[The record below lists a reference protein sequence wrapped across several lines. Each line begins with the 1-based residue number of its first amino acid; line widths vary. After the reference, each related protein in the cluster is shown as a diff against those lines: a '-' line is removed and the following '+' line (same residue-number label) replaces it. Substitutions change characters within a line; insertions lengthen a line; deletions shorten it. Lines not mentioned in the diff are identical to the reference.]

1 MQYTSGSTANPRGV
15 VLSMRNVTENVDQ
28 IIRNYFRH
36 EGGAPRL
43 PSSVVSWL
51 PLYHDMGLM
60 VGLFI
65 PLFVGCPV
73 ILTSPEAFIRK
84 PARWMQLLAKHQAPF
99 SAAPNFAFDLAVAKT
114 SEEDMAGLDLGHV
127 NTIINGAEQVQP
139 NTITKF
145 LRRFRPYNL
154 MPAAVKPSYGMAEAV
169 VYLAT
174 TKAGS
179 PPTST
184 EFDADSLARG
194 HAELSTFETERATR
208 LIRYH
213 SDDKEPLLRIV
224 DPDSNIELGPGRI
237 GEIWIH
243 GKNVSTGY
251 HNADDALNRDKF
263 QASIRE
269 ASAGTPRS
277 PWLRTGDLGFIVGD
291 EFYIVGRMK
300 DLIIQDGVN
309 HYPDDIETTVKEFT
323 GGRVAA
329 FSVSDDGVEH
339 LVIAAEVRTEHG
351 PDKVTIMDFS
361 TIKRLVVSA
370 LSKLHGLHVTD
381 FLLVPPGALPKTT
394 SGKISRAACAKQYG
408 ANKLQR
414 SSNVPM
420 TDGSVT
426 ADKLQKWFR
435 EYLST
440 HIECHPNEVSLDVPI
455 RDLGLKSIDVLAI
468 PGDLGDR
475 FGFCIPDLAVWD
487 NPSANDL
494 IDSLLNQR
502 SADSLRESH
511 GHADRNTQGRG
522 SINEPVAVIGVGCR
536 FPGDIDG
543 PERLW
548 DFLTEKKCAITAYPD
563 RGFTN
568 AGTFAESGGFLKDVA
583 GFDNRF
589 FDIPP
594 DEALRMDPQQ
604 RLLLEVSWEA
614 LEHAGIIP
622 ESLRLSRTG
631 VFVGVS
637 STDYVRLVSASA
649 QQKST
654 IWDNTGGSSSIIAN
668 RISYFLDIQGPSIV
682 IDTACSSS
690 LVAVHLA
697 CRSLSTWDCDIALVG
712 GTNVLISPE
721 PWGGFREAGI
731 LSQTGCCH
739 AFDKSADG
747 MVRGEGCGVIVLQRL
762 SDARLEGRRILAI
775 LTGSAV
781 NQDGKS
787 NGIMAPNPSAQIGVL
802 ENACKSARVDPLEIG
817 YVEAHGTGTS
827 LGDRIEAHALGM
839 VFGRKRPGS
848 GPLMIGSIKPNIGHL
863 EGAAGI
869 AGLIK
874 AVLMVERGSL
884 LPSGGFTEPNPA
896 IPFTELG
903 LRVVD
908 ELQEWPVVA
917 GRPRRAGVSSFGFGG
932 TNAHVIVEEAGSVGA
947 DTVSGRADVGGSGGG
962 VVAWVISGKTAS
974 ALAAQAGRLGRYVR
988 ARPAL
993 DVVDVGYSLVST
1005 RSVFDHRAVV
1015 VGQTRDE
1022 LLAGLAGV
1030 VAGRPEA
1037 GVVCGVGKPAGK
1049 TAFVF
1054 AGQGSQWLGMG
1065 SELYAAYPV
1074 FAEALDAVV
1083 DELDRHL
1090 RYPLRDV
1097 IWGHDQ
1103 DLLNTTE
1110 FAQPALFAVEVA
1122 LYRLLMSWGVR
1133 PGLVLGHSVGELAAA
1148 HVAGALCLPDAAML
1162 VAARGRLMQ
1171 ALPAGGAMFAVQAR
1185 EDEVAPMLGHDV
1197 SIAAVNGPASV
1208 VISGA
1213 HDAVSAI
1220 ADRLR
1225 GQGRR
1230 VHRLA
1235 VSHAFHSALME
1246 PMIAEFTAV
1255 AAELSVGLPTIPV
1268 ISNVTGQLVA
1278 DDFAS
1283 ADYWARHIRAVVRFG
1298 DSVRSAH
1305 CAGAS
1310 RFIEVGPGGG
1320 LTSLIEASL
1329 ADAQIVSVPTLRKDR
1344 PEPVSVMTAAAQGFV
1359 SGMGLDWAS
1368 VFSGY
1373 RPKRV
1378 ELPTYAFQHQKFW
1391 LAPAPSVS
1399 DPTAAGQIGASD
1411 GGAELLAS
1419 SGFAARLAG
1428 RSADEQLAAAIEVVC
1443 EHAAAVL
1450 GRDGAAG
1457 LDAGQAFA
1465 DSGFNSLSAVELRNR
1480 LTAVTAV
1487 TLPATAIFD
1496 HPTPTELAQYLIT
1509 QIDGHG
1515 SSAAAAANPAERID
1529 ALTDL
1534 FLQACDAGRDADGW
1548 KMVALASNTR
1558 ERMSSPVRNNVSK
1571 NVALLADGISDVVVI
1586 CIPTLTVLSDQRE
1599 YRDIAN
1605 AMTGRHSVY
1614 SLTLPGFDSSDAL
1627 PQNAD
1632 MIVETV
1638 SNAIIDVVG
1647 GSCRFVLSGYSS
1659 GGVLAYALCSHLS
1672 VKHQRNPL
1680 GVALIDTYLPS
1691 QIANPSMN
1699 EGFSPN
1705 DTGKGLSREVIRVA
1719 RMLNRLT
1726 ATRLTAA
1733 ATYAAIFQAWEPGRS
1748 MAPVLNIVAKDRIA
1762 TVENLR
1768 EERINRWRT
1777 AAAEAA
1783 YSVAEVPGDH
1793 FGMMSTSSE
1802 AIATEI
1808 HDWIS
1813 GLVRGPHR

>member
-1 MQYTSGSTANPRGV
+1 
-15 VLSMRNVTENVDQ
+15 
-28 IIRNYFRH
+28 
-36 EGGAPRL
+36 
-43 PSSVVSWL
+43 
-51 PLYHDMGLM
+51 
-60 VGLFI
+60 
-65 PLFVGCPV
+65 
-73 ILTSPEAFIRK
+73 
-84 PARWMQLLAKHQAPF
+84 
-99 SAAPNFAFDLAVAKT
+99 
-114 SEEDMAGLDLGHV
+114 
-127 NTIINGAEQVQP
+127 
-139 NTITKF
+139 
-145 LRRFRPYNL
+145 
-154 MPAAVKPSYGMAEAV
+154 
-169 VYLAT
+169 
-174 TKAGS
+174 
-179 PPTST
+179 
-184 EFDADSLARG
+184 
-194 HAELSTFETERATR
+194 
-208 LIRYH
+208 
-213 SDDKEPLLRIV
+213 
-224 DPDSNIELGPGRI
+224 
-237 GEIWIH
+237 
-243 GKNVSTGY
+243 
-251 HNADDALNRDKF
+251 
-263 QASIRE
+263 
-269 ASAGTPRS
+269 
-277 PWLRTGDLGFIVGD
+277 
-291 EFYIVGRMK
+291 
-300 DLIIQDGVN
+300 
-309 HYPDDIETTVKEFT
+309 
-323 GGRVAA
+323 
-329 FSVSDDGVEH
+329 
-339 LVIAAEVRTEHG
+339 
-351 PDKVTIMDFS
+351 
-361 TIKRLVVSA
+361 
-370 LSKLHGLHVTD
+370 
-381 FLLVPPGALPKTT
+381 
-394 SGKISRAACAKQYG
+394 
-408 ANKLQR
+408 
-414 SSNVPM
+414 M

-435 EYLST
+435 EYVST

-614 LEHAGIIP
+614 LEHAGIIT

-1813 GLVRGPHR
+1813 GLVRGPHP

>member
-1 MQYTSGSTANPRGV
+1 
-15 VLSMRNVTENVDQ
+15 
-28 IIRNYFRH
+28 
-36 EGGAPRL
+36 
-43 PSSVVSWL
+43 
-51 PLYHDMGLM
+51 
-60 VGLFI
+60 
-65 PLFVGCPV
+65 
-73 ILTSPEAFIRK
+73 
-84 PARWMQLLAKHQAPF
+84 
-99 SAAPNFAFDLAVAKT
+99 
-114 SEEDMAGLDLGHV
+114 
-127 NTIINGAEQVQP
+127 
-139 NTITKF
+139 
-145 LRRFRPYNL
+145 
-154 MPAAVKPSYGMAEAV
+154 
-169 VYLAT
+169 
-174 TKAGS
+174 
-179 PPTST
+179 
-184 EFDADSLARG
+184 
-194 HAELSTFETERATR
+194 
-208 LIRYH
+208 
-213 SDDKEPLLRIV
+213 
-224 DPDSNIELGPGRI
+224 
-237 GEIWIH
+237 
-243 GKNVSTGY
+243 
-251 HNADDALNRDKF
+251 
-263 QASIRE
+263 
-269 ASAGTPRS
+269 
-277 PWLRTGDLGFIVGD
+277 
-291 EFYIVGRMK
+291 
-300 DLIIQDGVN
+300 
-309 HYPDDIETTVKEFT
+309 
-323 GGRVAA
+323 
-329 FSVSDDGVEH
+329 
-339 LVIAAEVRTEHG
+339 
-351 PDKVTIMDFS
+351 
-361 TIKRLVVSA
+361 
-370 LSKLHGLHVTD
+370 
-381 FLLVPPGALPKTT
+381 
-394 SGKISRAACAKQYG
+394 
-408 ANKLQR
+408 
-414 SSNVPM
+414 M

-468 PGDLGDR
+468 PGDLGYR

-747 MVRGEGCGVIVLQRL
+747 MVRGEGCGVIMLQRL

>member
-1 MQYTSGSTANPRGV
+1 MVSR
-15 VLSMRNVTENVDQ
+15 VLVHAYRV
-28 IIRNYFRH
+28 
-36 EGGAPRL
+36 
-43 PSSVVSWL
+43 SS
-51 PLYHDMGLM
+51 
-60 VGLFI
+60 
-65 PLFVGCPV
+65 
-73 ILTSPEAFIRK
+73 
-84 PARWMQLLAKHQAPF
+84 
-99 SAAPNFAFDLAVAKT
+99 
-114 SEEDMAGLDLGHV
+114 
-127 NTIINGAEQVQP
+127 
-139 NTITKF
+139 
-145 LRRFRPYNL
+145 
-154 MPAAVKPSYGMAEAV
+154 
-169 VYLAT
+169 
-174 TKAGS
+174 
-179 PPTST
+179 
-184 EFDADSLARG
+184 
-194 HAELSTFETERATR
+194 
-208 LIRYH
+208 
-213 SDDKEPLLRIV
+213 
-224 DPDSNIELGPGRI
+224 
-237 GEIWIH
+237 
-243 GKNVSTGY
+243 
-251 HNADDALNRDKF
+251 
-263 QASIRE
+263 
-269 ASAGTPRS
+269 
-277 PWLRTGDLGFIVGD
+277 
-291 EFYIVGRMK
+291 
-300 DLIIQDGVN
+300 
-309 HYPDDIETTVKEFT
+309 
-323 GGRVAA
+323 
-329 FSVSDDGVEH
+329 
-339 LVIAAEVRTEHG
+339 
-351 PDKVTIMDFS
+351 
-361 TIKRLVVSA
+361 
-370 LSKLHGLHVTD
+370 
-381 FLLVPPGALPKTT
+381 
-394 SGKISRAACAKQYG
+394 
-408 ANKLQR
+408 
-414 SSNVPM
+414 
-420 TDGSVT
+420 
-426 ADKLQKWFR
+426 
-435 EYLST
+435 
-440 HIECHPNEVSLDVPI
+440 NEVSLDVPI

-802 ENACKSARVDPLEIG
+802 ENACTSARVDPLEIG

-1813 GLVRGPHR
+1813 GLVRGPHP

>member
-1 MQYTSGSTANPRGV
+1 
-15 VLSMRNVTENVDQ
+15 
-28 IIRNYFRH
+28 
-36 EGGAPRL
+36 
-43 PSSVVSWL
+43 
-51 PLYHDMGLM
+51 
-60 VGLFI
+60 
-65 PLFVGCPV
+65 
-73 ILTSPEAFIRK
+73 
-84 PARWMQLLAKHQAPF
+84 
-99 SAAPNFAFDLAVAKT
+99 
-114 SEEDMAGLDLGHV
+114 
-127 NTIINGAEQVQP
+127 
-139 NTITKF
+139 
-145 LRRFRPYNL
+145 
-154 MPAAVKPSYGMAEAV
+154 
-169 VYLAT
+169 
-174 TKAGS
+174 
-179 PPTST
+179 
-184 EFDADSLARG
+184 
-194 HAELSTFETERATR
+194 
-208 LIRYH
+208 
-213 SDDKEPLLRIV
+213 
-224 DPDSNIELGPGRI
+224 
-237 GEIWIH
+237 
-243 GKNVSTGY
+243 
-251 HNADDALNRDKF
+251 
-263 QASIRE
+263 
-269 ASAGTPRS
+269 
-277 PWLRTGDLGFIVGD
+277 
-291 EFYIVGRMK
+291 
-300 DLIIQDGVN
+300 
-309 HYPDDIETTVKEFT
+309 
-323 GGRVAA
+323 
-329 FSVSDDGVEH
+329 
-339 LVIAAEVRTEHG
+339 
-351 PDKVTIMDFS
+351 
-361 TIKRLVVSA
+361 
-370 LSKLHGLHVTD
+370 
-381 FLLVPPGALPKTT
+381 
-394 SGKISRAACAKQYG
+394 
-408 ANKLQR
+408 
-414 SSNVPM
+414 
-420 TDGSVT
+420 
-426 ADKLQKWFR
+426 
-435 EYLST
+435 
-440 HIECHPNEVSLDVPI
+440 
-455 RDLGLKSIDVLAI
+455 
-468 PGDLGDR
+468 
-475 FGFCIPDLAVWD
+475 VWD

-1813 GLVRGPHR
+1813 GLVRGPHP

>member
-1 MQYTSGSTANPRGV
+1 
-15 VLSMRNVTENVDQ
+15 
-28 IIRNYFRH
+28 
-36 EGGAPRL
+36 
-43 PSSVVSWL
+43 
-51 PLYHDMGLM
+51 
-60 VGLFI
+60 
-65 PLFVGCPV
+65 
-73 ILTSPEAFIRK
+73 
-84 PARWMQLLAKHQAPF
+84 
-99 SAAPNFAFDLAVAKT
+99 
-114 SEEDMAGLDLGHV
+114 
-127 NTIINGAEQVQP
+127 
-139 NTITKF
+139 
-145 LRRFRPYNL
+145 
-154 MPAAVKPSYGMAEAV
+154 
-169 VYLAT
+169 
-174 TKAGS
+174 
-179 PPTST
+179 
-184 EFDADSLARG
+184 
-194 HAELSTFETERATR
+194 
-208 LIRYH
+208 
-213 SDDKEPLLRIV
+213 
-224 DPDSNIELGPGRI
+224 
-237 GEIWIH
+237 
-243 GKNVSTGY
+243 
-251 HNADDALNRDKF
+251 
-263 QASIRE
+263 
-269 ASAGTPRS
+269 
-277 PWLRTGDLGFIVGD
+277 
-291 EFYIVGRMK
+291 
-300 DLIIQDGVN
+300 
-309 HYPDDIETTVKEFT
+309 
-323 GGRVAA
+323 
-329 FSVSDDGVEH
+329 
-339 LVIAAEVRTEHG
+339 
-351 PDKVTIMDFS
+351 
-361 TIKRLVVSA
+361 
-370 LSKLHGLHVTD
+370 
-381 FLLVPPGALPKTT
+381 
-394 SGKISRAACAKQYG
+394 
-408 ANKLQR
+408 
-414 SSNVPM
+414 M

-697 CRSLSTWDCDIALVG
+697 CRSLSTWDCDIALVD

-1813 GLVRGPHR
+1813 GLVRGPHP

>member
-1 MQYTSGSTANPRGV
+1 MVSR
-15 VLSMRNVTENVDQ
+15 VLVHAYRV
-28 IIRNYFRH
+28 
-36 EGGAPRL
+36 
-43 PSSVVSWL
+43 SS
-51 PLYHDMGLM
+51 
-60 VGLFI
+60 
-65 PLFVGCPV
+65 
-73 ILTSPEAFIRK
+73 
-84 PARWMQLLAKHQAPF
+84 
-99 SAAPNFAFDLAVAKT
+99 
-114 SEEDMAGLDLGHV
+114 
-127 NTIINGAEQVQP
+127 
-139 NTITKF
+139 
-145 LRRFRPYNL
+145 
-154 MPAAVKPSYGMAEAV
+154 
-169 VYLAT
+169 
-174 TKAGS
+174 
-179 PPTST
+179 
-184 EFDADSLARG
+184 
-194 HAELSTFETERATR
+194 
-208 LIRYH
+208 
-213 SDDKEPLLRIV
+213 
-224 DPDSNIELGPGRI
+224 
-237 GEIWIH
+237 
-243 GKNVSTGY
+243 
-251 HNADDALNRDKF
+251 
-263 QASIRE
+263 
-269 ASAGTPRS
+269 
-277 PWLRTGDLGFIVGD
+277 
-291 EFYIVGRMK
+291 
-300 DLIIQDGVN
+300 
-309 HYPDDIETTVKEFT
+309 
-323 GGRVAA
+323 
-329 FSVSDDGVEH
+329 
-339 LVIAAEVRTEHG
+339 
-351 PDKVTIMDFS
+351 
-361 TIKRLVVSA
+361 
-370 LSKLHGLHVTD
+370 
-381 FLLVPPGALPKTT
+381 
-394 SGKISRAACAKQYG
+394 
-408 ANKLQR
+408 
-414 SSNVPM
+414 
-420 TDGSVT
+420 
-426 ADKLQKWFR
+426 
-435 EYLST
+435 
-440 HIECHPNEVSLDVPI
+440 NEVSLDVPI

-1558 ERMSSPVRNNVSK
+1558 ERMSSSVRNNVSK

-1813 GLVRGPHR
+1813 GLVRGPHP

>member
-1 MQYTSGSTANPRGV
+1 
-15 VLSMRNVTENVDQ
+15 
-28 IIRNYFRH
+28 
-36 EGGAPRL
+36 
-43 PSSVVSWL
+43 
-51 PLYHDMGLM
+51 
-60 VGLFI
+60 
-65 PLFVGCPV
+65 
-73 ILTSPEAFIRK
+73 
-84 PARWMQLLAKHQAPF
+84 
-99 SAAPNFAFDLAVAKT
+99 
-114 SEEDMAGLDLGHV
+114 
-127 NTIINGAEQVQP
+127 
-139 NTITKF
+139 
-145 LRRFRPYNL
+145 
-154 MPAAVKPSYGMAEAV
+154 
-169 VYLAT
+169 
-174 TKAGS
+174 
-179 PPTST
+179 
-184 EFDADSLARG
+184 
-194 HAELSTFETERATR
+194 
-208 LIRYH
+208 
-213 SDDKEPLLRIV
+213 
-224 DPDSNIELGPGRI
+224 
-237 GEIWIH
+237 
-243 GKNVSTGY
+243 
-251 HNADDALNRDKF
+251 
-263 QASIRE
+263 
-269 ASAGTPRS
+269 
-277 PWLRTGDLGFIVGD
+277 
-291 EFYIVGRMK
+291 
-300 DLIIQDGVN
+300 
-309 HYPDDIETTVKEFT
+309 
-323 GGRVAA
+323 
-329 FSVSDDGVEH
+329 
-339 LVIAAEVRTEHG
+339 
-351 PDKVTIMDFS
+351 
-361 TIKRLVVSA
+361 
-370 LSKLHGLHVTD
+370 
-381 FLLVPPGALPKTT
+381 
-394 SGKISRAACAKQYG
+394 
-408 ANKLQR
+408 
-414 SSNVPM
+414 
-420 TDGSVT
+420 
-426 ADKLQKWFR
+426 
-435 EYLST
+435 
-440 HIECHPNEVSLDVPI
+440 
-455 RDLGLKSIDVLAI
+455 
-468 PGDLGDR
+468 GDR

-1813 GLVRGPHR
+1813 GLVRGPHP

>member
-1 MQYTSGSTANPRGV
+1 
-15 VLSMRNVTENVDQ
+15 
-28 IIRNYFRH
+28 
-36 EGGAPRL
+36 
-43 PSSVVSWL
+43 
-51 PLYHDMGLM
+51 
-60 VGLFI
+60 
-65 PLFVGCPV
+65 
-73 ILTSPEAFIRK
+73 
-84 PARWMQLLAKHQAPF
+84 
-99 SAAPNFAFDLAVAKT
+99 
-114 SEEDMAGLDLGHV
+114 
-127 NTIINGAEQVQP
+127 
-139 NTITKF
+139 
-145 LRRFRPYNL
+145 
-154 MPAAVKPSYGMAEAV
+154 
-169 VYLAT
+169 
-174 TKAGS
+174 
-179 PPTST
+179 
-184 EFDADSLARG
+184 
-194 HAELSTFETERATR
+194 
-208 LIRYH
+208 
-213 SDDKEPLLRIV
+213 
-224 DPDSNIELGPGRI
+224 
-237 GEIWIH
+237 
-243 GKNVSTGY
+243 
-251 HNADDALNRDKF
+251 
-263 QASIRE
+263 
-269 ASAGTPRS
+269 
-277 PWLRTGDLGFIVGD
+277 
-291 EFYIVGRMK
+291 
-300 DLIIQDGVN
+300 
-309 HYPDDIETTVKEFT
+309 
-323 GGRVAA
+323 
-329 FSVSDDGVEH
+329 
-339 LVIAAEVRTEHG
+339 
-351 PDKVTIMDFS
+351 
-361 TIKRLVVSA
+361 
-370 LSKLHGLHVTD
+370 
-381 FLLVPPGALPKTT
+381 
-394 SGKISRAACAKQYG
+394 
-408 ANKLQR
+408 
-414 SSNVPM
+414 M

-435 EYLST
+435 EYVST

-787 NGIMAPNPSAQIGVL
+787 NGIMAPNPSAQIGVV

-1813 GLVRGPHR
+1813 GLVRGPHP

>member
-1 MQYTSGSTANPRGV
+1 
-15 VLSMRNVTENVDQ
+15 
-28 IIRNYFRH
+28 
-36 EGGAPRL
+36 
-43 PSSVVSWL
+43 
-51 PLYHDMGLM
+51 
-60 VGLFI
+60 
-65 PLFVGCPV
+65 
-73 ILTSPEAFIRK
+73 
-84 PARWMQLLAKHQAPF
+84 
-99 SAAPNFAFDLAVAKT
+99 
-114 SEEDMAGLDLGHV
+114 
-127 NTIINGAEQVQP
+127 
-139 NTITKF
+139 
-145 LRRFRPYNL
+145 
-154 MPAAVKPSYGMAEAV
+154 
-169 VYLAT
+169 
-174 TKAGS
+174 
-179 PPTST
+179 
-184 EFDADSLARG
+184 
-194 HAELSTFETERATR
+194 
-208 LIRYH
+208 
-213 SDDKEPLLRIV
+213 
-224 DPDSNIELGPGRI
+224 
-237 GEIWIH
+237 
-243 GKNVSTGY
+243 
-251 HNADDALNRDKF
+251 
-263 QASIRE
+263 
-269 ASAGTPRS
+269 
-277 PWLRTGDLGFIVGD
+277 
-291 EFYIVGRMK
+291 
-300 DLIIQDGVN
+300 
-309 HYPDDIETTVKEFT
+309 
-323 GGRVAA
+323 
-329 FSVSDDGVEH
+329 
-339 LVIAAEVRTEHG
+339 
-351 PDKVTIMDFS
+351 
-361 TIKRLVVSA
+361 
-370 LSKLHGLHVTD
+370 
-381 FLLVPPGALPKTT
+381 
-394 SGKISRAACAKQYG
+394 
-408 ANKLQR
+408 
-414 SSNVPM
+414 M

-568 AGTFAESGGFLKDVA
+568 AGTFAEYGGFLKDVA

-1813 GLVRGPHR
+1813 GLVRGPHP

>member
-1 MQYTSGSTANPRGV
+1 MVSR
-15 VLSMRNVTENVDQ
+15 VLVHAYRV
-28 IIRNYFRH
+28 
-36 EGGAPRL
+36 
-43 PSSVVSWL
+43 SS
-51 PLYHDMGLM
+51 
-60 VGLFI
+60 
-65 PLFVGCPV
+65 
-73 ILTSPEAFIRK
+73 
-84 PARWMQLLAKHQAPF
+84 
-99 SAAPNFAFDLAVAKT
+99 
-114 SEEDMAGLDLGHV
+114 
-127 NTIINGAEQVQP
+127 
-139 NTITKF
+139 
-145 LRRFRPYNL
+145 
-154 MPAAVKPSYGMAEAV
+154 
-169 VYLAT
+169 
-174 TKAGS
+174 
-179 PPTST
+179 
-184 EFDADSLARG
+184 
-194 HAELSTFETERATR
+194 
-208 LIRYH
+208 
-213 SDDKEPLLRIV
+213 
-224 DPDSNIELGPGRI
+224 
-237 GEIWIH
+237 
-243 GKNVSTGY
+243 
-251 HNADDALNRDKF
+251 
-263 QASIRE
+263 
-269 ASAGTPRS
+269 
-277 PWLRTGDLGFIVGD
+277 
-291 EFYIVGRMK
+291 
-300 DLIIQDGVN
+300 
-309 HYPDDIETTVKEFT
+309 
-323 GGRVAA
+323 
-329 FSVSDDGVEH
+329 
-339 LVIAAEVRTEHG
+339 
-351 PDKVTIMDFS
+351 
-361 TIKRLVVSA
+361 
-370 LSKLHGLHVTD
+370 
-381 FLLVPPGALPKTT
+381 
-394 SGKISRAACAKQYG
+394 
-408 ANKLQR
+408 
-414 SSNVPM
+414 
-420 TDGSVT
+420 
-426 ADKLQKWFR
+426 
-435 EYLST
+435 
-440 HIECHPNEVSLDVPI
+440 NEVSLDVPI

-1171 ALPAGGAMFAVQAR
+1171 ALPAGGAMLAVQAR

-1813 GLVRGPHR
+1813 GLVRGPHP

>member
-1 MQYTSGSTANPRGV
+1 
-15 VLSMRNVTENVDQ
+15 
-28 IIRNYFRH
+28 
-36 EGGAPRL
+36 
-43 PSSVVSWL
+43 
-51 PLYHDMGLM
+51 
-60 VGLFI
+60 
-65 PLFVGCPV
+65 
-73 ILTSPEAFIRK
+73 
-84 PARWMQLLAKHQAPF
+84 
-99 SAAPNFAFDLAVAKT
+99 
-114 SEEDMAGLDLGHV
+114 
-127 NTIINGAEQVQP
+127 
-139 NTITKF
+139 
-145 LRRFRPYNL
+145 
-154 MPAAVKPSYGMAEAV
+154 
-169 VYLAT
+169 
-174 TKAGS
+174 
-179 PPTST
+179 
-184 EFDADSLARG
+184 
-194 HAELSTFETERATR
+194 
-208 LIRYH
+208 
-213 SDDKEPLLRIV
+213 
-224 DPDSNIELGPGRI
+224 
-237 GEIWIH
+237 
-243 GKNVSTGY
+243 
-251 HNADDALNRDKF
+251 
-263 QASIRE
+263 
-269 ASAGTPRS
+269 
-277 PWLRTGDLGFIVGD
+277 
-291 EFYIVGRMK
+291 
-300 DLIIQDGVN
+300 
-309 HYPDDIETTVKEFT
+309 
-323 GGRVAA
+323 
-329 FSVSDDGVEH
+329 
-339 LVIAAEVRTEHG
+339 
-351 PDKVTIMDFS
+351 
-361 TIKRLVVSA
+361 
-370 LSKLHGLHVTD
+370 
-381 FLLVPPGALPKTT
+381 
-394 SGKISRAACAKQYG
+394 
-408 ANKLQR
+408 
-414 SSNVPM
+414 M

-435 EYLST
+435 EYVST

-668 RISYFLDIQGPSIV
+668 RISYFLDIQGPPIV

-721 PWGGFREAGI
+721 PWGGFREAGM

-974 ALAAQAGRLGRYVR
+974 ALAAPAGRLGRYVR

-1813 GLVRGPHR
+1813 GLVRGPHP

>member
-1 MQYTSGSTANPRGV
+1 
-15 VLSMRNVTENVDQ
+15 
-28 IIRNYFRH
+28 
-36 EGGAPRL
+36 
-43 PSSVVSWL
+43 
-51 PLYHDMGLM
+51 
-60 VGLFI
+60 
-65 PLFVGCPV
+65 
-73 ILTSPEAFIRK
+73 
-84 PARWMQLLAKHQAPF
+84 
-99 SAAPNFAFDLAVAKT
+99 
-114 SEEDMAGLDLGHV
+114 
-127 NTIINGAEQVQP
+127 
-139 NTITKF
+139 
-145 LRRFRPYNL
+145 
-154 MPAAVKPSYGMAEAV
+154 
-169 VYLAT
+169 
-174 TKAGS
+174 
-179 PPTST
+179 
-184 EFDADSLARG
+184 
-194 HAELSTFETERATR
+194 
-208 LIRYH
+208 
-213 SDDKEPLLRIV
+213 
-224 DPDSNIELGPGRI
+224 
-237 GEIWIH
+237 
-243 GKNVSTGY
+243 
-251 HNADDALNRDKF
+251 
-263 QASIRE
+263 
-269 ASAGTPRS
+269 
-277 PWLRTGDLGFIVGD
+277 
-291 EFYIVGRMK
+291 
-300 DLIIQDGVN
+300 
-309 HYPDDIETTVKEFT
+309 
-323 GGRVAA
+323 
-329 FSVSDDGVEH
+329 
-339 LVIAAEVRTEHG
+339 
-351 PDKVTIMDFS
+351 
-361 TIKRLVVSA
+361 
-370 LSKLHGLHVTD
+370 
-381 FLLVPPGALPKTT
+381 
-394 SGKISRAACAKQYG
+394 
-408 ANKLQR
+408 
-414 SSNVPM
+414 M

-435 EYLST
+435 EYVST

-1110 FAQPALFAVEVA
+1110 FAQPALFAVEGA

-1197 SIAAVNGPASV
+1197 SVAAVNGPASV

-1813 GLVRGPHR
+1813 GLVRGPHP

>member
-1 MQYTSGSTANPRGV
+1 
-15 VLSMRNVTENVDQ
+15 
-28 IIRNYFRH
+28 
-36 EGGAPRL
+36 
-43 PSSVVSWL
+43 
-51 PLYHDMGLM
+51 
-60 VGLFI
+60 
-65 PLFVGCPV
+65 
-73 ILTSPEAFIRK
+73 
-84 PARWMQLLAKHQAPF
+84 
-99 SAAPNFAFDLAVAKT
+99 
-114 SEEDMAGLDLGHV
+114 
-127 NTIINGAEQVQP
+127 
-139 NTITKF
+139 
-145 LRRFRPYNL
+145 
-154 MPAAVKPSYGMAEAV
+154 
-169 VYLAT
+169 
-174 TKAGS
+174 
-179 PPTST
+179 
-184 EFDADSLARG
+184 
-194 HAELSTFETERATR
+194 
-208 LIRYH
+208 
-213 SDDKEPLLRIV
+213 
-224 DPDSNIELGPGRI
+224 
-237 GEIWIH
+237 
-243 GKNVSTGY
+243 
-251 HNADDALNRDKF
+251 
-263 QASIRE
+263 
-269 ASAGTPRS
+269 
-277 PWLRTGDLGFIVGD
+277 
-291 EFYIVGRMK
+291 
-300 DLIIQDGVN
+300 
-309 HYPDDIETTVKEFT
+309 
-323 GGRVAA
+323 
-329 FSVSDDGVEH
+329 
-339 LVIAAEVRTEHG
+339 
-351 PDKVTIMDFS
+351 
-361 TIKRLVVSA
+361 
-370 LSKLHGLHVTD
+370 
-381 FLLVPPGALPKTT
+381 
-394 SGKISRAACAKQYG
+394 
-408 ANKLQR
+408 
-414 SSNVPM
+414 M

-1726 ATRLTAA
+1726 ATRLTEA

-1813 GLVRGPHR
+1813 GLVRGPHP

>member
-1 MQYTSGSTANPRGV
+1 MVSR
-15 VLSMRNVTENVDQ
+15 VLVHAYRV
-28 IIRNYFRH
+28 
-36 EGGAPRL
+36 
-43 PSSVVSWL
+43 SS
-51 PLYHDMGLM
+51 
-60 VGLFI
+60 
-65 PLFVGCPV
+65 
-73 ILTSPEAFIRK
+73 
-84 PARWMQLLAKHQAPF
+84 
-99 SAAPNFAFDLAVAKT
+99 
-114 SEEDMAGLDLGHV
+114 
-127 NTIINGAEQVQP
+127 
-139 NTITKF
+139 
-145 LRRFRPYNL
+145 
-154 MPAAVKPSYGMAEAV
+154 
-169 VYLAT
+169 
-174 TKAGS
+174 
-179 PPTST
+179 
-184 EFDADSLARG
+184 
-194 HAELSTFETERATR
+194 
-208 LIRYH
+208 
-213 SDDKEPLLRIV
+213 
-224 DPDSNIELGPGRI
+224 
-237 GEIWIH
+237 
-243 GKNVSTGY
+243 
-251 HNADDALNRDKF
+251 
-263 QASIRE
+263 
-269 ASAGTPRS
+269 
-277 PWLRTGDLGFIVGD
+277 
-291 EFYIVGRMK
+291 
-300 DLIIQDGVN
+300 
-309 HYPDDIETTVKEFT
+309 
-323 GGRVAA
+323 
-329 FSVSDDGVEH
+329 
-339 LVIAAEVRTEHG
+339 
-351 PDKVTIMDFS
+351 
-361 TIKRLVVSA
+361 
-370 LSKLHGLHVTD
+370 
-381 FLLVPPGALPKTT
+381 
-394 SGKISRAACAKQYG
+394 
-408 ANKLQR
+408 
-414 SSNVPM
+414 
-420 TDGSVT
+420 
-426 ADKLQKWFR
+426 
-435 EYLST
+435 
-440 HIECHPNEVSLDVPI
+440 NEVSLDVPI

-614 LEHAGIIP
+614 LEDAGIIP

-1813 GLVRGPHR
+1813 GLVRGPHP

>member
-1 MQYTSGSTANPRGV
+1 MVSR
-15 VLSMRNVTENVDQ
+15 VLVHAYRV
-28 IIRNYFRH
+28 
-36 EGGAPRL
+36 
-43 PSSVVSWL
+43 SS
-51 PLYHDMGLM
+51 
-60 VGLFI
+60 
-65 PLFVGCPV
+65 
-73 ILTSPEAFIRK
+73 
-84 PARWMQLLAKHQAPF
+84 
-99 SAAPNFAFDLAVAKT
+99 
-114 SEEDMAGLDLGHV
+114 
-127 NTIINGAEQVQP
+127 
-139 NTITKF
+139 
-145 LRRFRPYNL
+145 
-154 MPAAVKPSYGMAEAV
+154 
-169 VYLAT
+169 
-174 TKAGS
+174 
-179 PPTST
+179 
-184 EFDADSLARG
+184 
-194 HAELSTFETERATR
+194 
-208 LIRYH
+208 
-213 SDDKEPLLRIV
+213 
-224 DPDSNIELGPGRI
+224 
-237 GEIWIH
+237 
-243 GKNVSTGY
+243 
-251 HNADDALNRDKF
+251 
-263 QASIRE
+263 
-269 ASAGTPRS
+269 
-277 PWLRTGDLGFIVGD
+277 
-291 EFYIVGRMK
+291 
-300 DLIIQDGVN
+300 
-309 HYPDDIETTVKEFT
+309 
-323 GGRVAA
+323 
-329 FSVSDDGVEH
+329 
-339 LVIAAEVRTEHG
+339 
-351 PDKVTIMDFS
+351 
-361 TIKRLVVSA
+361 
-370 LSKLHGLHVTD
+370 
-381 FLLVPPGALPKTT
+381 
-394 SGKISRAACAKQYG
+394 
-408 ANKLQR
+408 
-414 SSNVPM
+414 
-420 TDGSVT
+420 
-426 ADKLQKWFR
+426 
-435 EYLST
+435 
-440 HIECHPNEVSLDVPI
+440 NEVSLDVPI

-697 CRSLSTWDCDIALVG
+697 CRSLSTWYCDIALVG

-1813 GLVRGPHR
+1813 GLVRGPHP

>member
-1 MQYTSGSTANPRGV
+1 MVSR
-15 VLSMRNVTENVDQ
+15 VLVHAYRV
-28 IIRNYFRH
+28 
-36 EGGAPRL
+36 
-43 PSSVVSWL
+43 SS
-51 PLYHDMGLM
+51 
-60 VGLFI
+60 
-65 PLFVGCPV
+65 
-73 ILTSPEAFIRK
+73 
-84 PARWMQLLAKHQAPF
+84 
-99 SAAPNFAFDLAVAKT
+99 
-114 SEEDMAGLDLGHV
+114 
-127 NTIINGAEQVQP
+127 
-139 NTITKF
+139 
-145 LRRFRPYNL
+145 
-154 MPAAVKPSYGMAEAV
+154 
-169 VYLAT
+169 
-174 TKAGS
+174 
-179 PPTST
+179 
-184 EFDADSLARG
+184 
-194 HAELSTFETERATR
+194 
-208 LIRYH
+208 
-213 SDDKEPLLRIV
+213 
-224 DPDSNIELGPGRI
+224 
-237 GEIWIH
+237 
-243 GKNVSTGY
+243 
-251 HNADDALNRDKF
+251 
-263 QASIRE
+263 
-269 ASAGTPRS
+269 
-277 PWLRTGDLGFIVGD
+277 
-291 EFYIVGRMK
+291 
-300 DLIIQDGVN
+300 
-309 HYPDDIETTVKEFT
+309 
-323 GGRVAA
+323 
-329 FSVSDDGVEH
+329 
-339 LVIAAEVRTEHG
+339 
-351 PDKVTIMDFS
+351 
-361 TIKRLVVSA
+361 
-370 LSKLHGLHVTD
+370 
-381 FLLVPPGALPKTT
+381 
-394 SGKISRAACAKQYG
+394 
-408 ANKLQR
+408 
-414 SSNVPM
+414 
-420 TDGSVT
+420 
-426 ADKLQKWFR
+426 
-435 EYLST
+435 
-440 HIECHPNEVSLDVPI
+440 NEVSLDVPI

-1783 YSVAEVPGDH
+1783 YSVAEVPGD
-1793 FGMMSTSSE
+1793 
-1802 AIATEI
+1802 
-1808 HDWIS
+1808 WIS
-1813 GLVRGPHR
+1813 GLVRGPHP

>member
-1 MQYTSGSTANPRGV
+1 
-15 VLSMRNVTENVDQ
+15 
-28 IIRNYFRH
+28 
-36 EGGAPRL
+36 
-43 PSSVVSWL
+43 
-51 PLYHDMGLM
+51 
-60 VGLFI
+60 
-65 PLFVGCPV
+65 
-73 ILTSPEAFIRK
+73 
-84 PARWMQLLAKHQAPF
+84 
-99 SAAPNFAFDLAVAKT
+99 
-114 SEEDMAGLDLGHV
+114 
-127 NTIINGAEQVQP
+127 
-139 NTITKF
+139 
-145 LRRFRPYNL
+145 
-154 MPAAVKPSYGMAEAV
+154 
-169 VYLAT
+169 
-174 TKAGS
+174 
-179 PPTST
+179 
-184 EFDADSLARG
+184 
-194 HAELSTFETERATR
+194 
-208 LIRYH
+208 
-213 SDDKEPLLRIV
+213 
-224 DPDSNIELGPGRI
+224 
-237 GEIWIH
+237 
-243 GKNVSTGY
+243 
-251 HNADDALNRDKF
+251 
-263 QASIRE
+263 
-269 ASAGTPRS
+269 
-277 PWLRTGDLGFIVGD
+277 
-291 EFYIVGRMK
+291 
-300 DLIIQDGVN
+300 
-309 HYPDDIETTVKEFT
+309 
-323 GGRVAA
+323 
-329 FSVSDDGVEH
+329 
-339 LVIAAEVRTEHG
+339 
-351 PDKVTIMDFS
+351 
-361 TIKRLVVSA
+361 
-370 LSKLHGLHVTD
+370 
-381 FLLVPPGALPKTT
+381 
-394 SGKISRAACAKQYG
+394 
-408 ANKLQR
+408 
-414 SSNVPM
+414 M

-440 HIECHPNEVSLDVPI
+440 HIECHPNDVSLDVPI

-1122 LYRLLMSWGVR
+1122 LYRLVMSWGVR

-1529 ALTDL
+1529 ALTDV

-1813 GLVRGPHR
+1813 GLVRGPHP

>member
-1 MQYTSGSTANPRGV
+1 MVSR
-15 VLSMRNVTENVDQ
+15 VLVHAYRV
-28 IIRNYFRH
+28 
-36 EGGAPRL
+36 
-43 PSSVVSWL
+43 SS
-51 PLYHDMGLM
+51 
-60 VGLFI
+60 
-65 PLFVGCPV
+65 
-73 ILTSPEAFIRK
+73 
-84 PARWMQLLAKHQAPF
+84 
-99 SAAPNFAFDLAVAKT
+99 
-114 SEEDMAGLDLGHV
+114 
-127 NTIINGAEQVQP
+127 
-139 NTITKF
+139 
-145 LRRFRPYNL
+145 
-154 MPAAVKPSYGMAEAV
+154 
-169 VYLAT
+169 
-174 TKAGS
+174 
-179 PPTST
+179 
-184 EFDADSLARG
+184 
-194 HAELSTFETERATR
+194 
-208 LIRYH
+208 
-213 SDDKEPLLRIV
+213 
-224 DPDSNIELGPGRI
+224 
-237 GEIWIH
+237 
-243 GKNVSTGY
+243 
-251 HNADDALNRDKF
+251 
-263 QASIRE
+263 
-269 ASAGTPRS
+269 
-277 PWLRTGDLGFIVGD
+277 
-291 EFYIVGRMK
+291 
-300 DLIIQDGVN
+300 
-309 HYPDDIETTVKEFT
+309 
-323 GGRVAA
+323 
-329 FSVSDDGVEH
+329 
-339 LVIAAEVRTEHG
+339 
-351 PDKVTIMDFS
+351 
-361 TIKRLVVSA
+361 
-370 LSKLHGLHVTD
+370 
-381 FLLVPPGALPKTT
+381 
-394 SGKISRAACAKQYG
+394 
-408 ANKLQR
+408 
-414 SSNVPM
+414 
-420 TDGSVT
+420 
-426 ADKLQKWFR
+426 
-435 EYLST
+435 
-440 HIECHPNEVSLDVPI
+440 NEVSLDVPI

-637 STDYVRLVSASA
+637 STDYVRLVSTSA

-1813 GLVRGPHR
+1813 GLVRGPHP

>member
-1 MQYTSGSTANPRGV
+1 
-15 VLSMRNVTENVDQ
+15 
-28 IIRNYFRH
+28 
-36 EGGAPRL
+36 
-43 PSSVVSWL
+43 
-51 PLYHDMGLM
+51 
-60 VGLFI
+60 
-65 PLFVGCPV
+65 
-73 ILTSPEAFIRK
+73 
-84 PARWMQLLAKHQAPF
+84 
-99 SAAPNFAFDLAVAKT
+99 
-114 SEEDMAGLDLGHV
+114 
-127 NTIINGAEQVQP
+127 
-139 NTITKF
+139 
-145 LRRFRPYNL
+145 
-154 MPAAVKPSYGMAEAV
+154 
-169 VYLAT
+169 
-174 TKAGS
+174 
-179 PPTST
+179 
-184 EFDADSLARG
+184 
-194 HAELSTFETERATR
+194 
-208 LIRYH
+208 
-213 SDDKEPLLRIV
+213 
-224 DPDSNIELGPGRI
+224 
-237 GEIWIH
+237 
-243 GKNVSTGY
+243 
-251 HNADDALNRDKF
+251 
-263 QASIRE
+263 
-269 ASAGTPRS
+269 
-277 PWLRTGDLGFIVGD
+277 
-291 EFYIVGRMK
+291 
-300 DLIIQDGVN
+300 
-309 HYPDDIETTVKEFT
+309 
-323 GGRVAA
+323 
-329 FSVSDDGVEH
+329 
-339 LVIAAEVRTEHG
+339 
-351 PDKVTIMDFS
+351 
-361 TIKRLVVSA
+361 
-370 LSKLHGLHVTD
+370 
-381 FLLVPPGALPKTT
+381 
-394 SGKISRAACAKQYG
+394 
-408 ANKLQR
+408 
-414 SSNVPM
+414 M

-435 EYLST
+435 EYVST

-1049 TAFVF
+1049 SAFVF

-1813 GLVRGPHR
+1813 GLVRGPHP

>member
-1 MQYTSGSTANPRGV
+1 
-15 VLSMRNVTENVDQ
+15 
-28 IIRNYFRH
+28 
-36 EGGAPRL
+36 
-43 PSSVVSWL
+43 
-51 PLYHDMGLM
+51 
-60 VGLFI
+60 
-65 PLFVGCPV
+65 
-73 ILTSPEAFIRK
+73 
-84 PARWMQLLAKHQAPF
+84 
-99 SAAPNFAFDLAVAKT
+99 
-114 SEEDMAGLDLGHV
+114 
-127 NTIINGAEQVQP
+127 
-139 NTITKF
+139 
-145 LRRFRPYNL
+145 
-154 MPAAVKPSYGMAEAV
+154 
-169 VYLAT
+169 
-174 TKAGS
+174 
-179 PPTST
+179 
-184 EFDADSLARG
+184 
-194 HAELSTFETERATR
+194 
-208 LIRYH
+208 
-213 SDDKEPLLRIV
+213 
-224 DPDSNIELGPGRI
+224 
-237 GEIWIH
+237 
-243 GKNVSTGY
+243 
-251 HNADDALNRDKF
+251 
-263 QASIRE
+263 
-269 ASAGTPRS
+269 
-277 PWLRTGDLGFIVGD
+277 
-291 EFYIVGRMK
+291 
-300 DLIIQDGVN
+300 
-309 HYPDDIETTVKEFT
+309 
-323 GGRVAA
+323 
-329 FSVSDDGVEH
+329 
-339 LVIAAEVRTEHG
+339 
-351 PDKVTIMDFS
+351 
-361 TIKRLVVSA
+361 
-370 LSKLHGLHVTD
+370 
-381 FLLVPPGALPKTT
+381 
-394 SGKISRAACAKQYG
+394 
-408 ANKLQR
+408 
-414 SSNVPM
+414 M

-435 EYLST
+435 EYVST

-1255 AAELSVGLPTIPV
+1255 EAELSVGLPTIPV

-1813 GLVRGPHR
+1813 GLVRGPHP

>member
-1 MQYTSGSTANPRGV
+1 
-15 VLSMRNVTENVDQ
+15 
-28 IIRNYFRH
+28 
-36 EGGAPRL
+36 
-43 PSSVVSWL
+43 
-51 PLYHDMGLM
+51 
-60 VGLFI
+60 
-65 PLFVGCPV
+65 
-73 ILTSPEAFIRK
+73 
-84 PARWMQLLAKHQAPF
+84 
-99 SAAPNFAFDLAVAKT
+99 
-114 SEEDMAGLDLGHV
+114 
-127 NTIINGAEQVQP
+127 
-139 NTITKF
+139 
-145 LRRFRPYNL
+145 
-154 MPAAVKPSYGMAEAV
+154 
-169 VYLAT
+169 
-174 TKAGS
+174 
-179 PPTST
+179 
-184 EFDADSLARG
+184 
-194 HAELSTFETERATR
+194 
-208 LIRYH
+208 
-213 SDDKEPLLRIV
+213 
-224 DPDSNIELGPGRI
+224 
-237 GEIWIH
+237 
-243 GKNVSTGY
+243 
-251 HNADDALNRDKF
+251 
-263 QASIRE
+263 
-269 ASAGTPRS
+269 
-277 PWLRTGDLGFIVGD
+277 
-291 EFYIVGRMK
+291 
-300 DLIIQDGVN
+300 
-309 HYPDDIETTVKEFT
+309 
-323 GGRVAA
+323 
-329 FSVSDDGVEH
+329 
-339 LVIAAEVRTEHG
+339 
-351 PDKVTIMDFS
+351 
-361 TIKRLVVSA
+361 
-370 LSKLHGLHVTD
+370 
-381 FLLVPPGALPKTT
+381 
-394 SGKISRAACAKQYG
+394 
-408 ANKLQR
+408 
-414 SSNVPM
+414 M

-747 MVRGEGCGVIVLQRL
+747 MVRGEGCGVIMLQRL

-1411 GGAELLAS
+1411 GGAELLVS

>member
-1 MQYTSGSTANPRGV
+1 MVSR
-15 VLSMRNVTENVDQ
+15 VLVHAYRV
-28 IIRNYFRH
+28 
-36 EGGAPRL
+36 
-43 PSSVVSWL
+43 SS
-51 PLYHDMGLM
+51 
-60 VGLFI
+60 
-65 PLFVGCPV
+65 
-73 ILTSPEAFIRK
+73 
-84 PARWMQLLAKHQAPF
+84 
-99 SAAPNFAFDLAVAKT
+99 
-114 SEEDMAGLDLGHV
+114 
-127 NTIINGAEQVQP
+127 
-139 NTITKF
+139 
-145 LRRFRPYNL
+145 
-154 MPAAVKPSYGMAEAV
+154 
-169 VYLAT
+169 
-174 TKAGS
+174 
-179 PPTST
+179 
-184 EFDADSLARG
+184 
-194 HAELSTFETERATR
+194 
-208 LIRYH
+208 
-213 SDDKEPLLRIV
+213 
-224 DPDSNIELGPGRI
+224 
-237 GEIWIH
+237 
-243 GKNVSTGY
+243 
-251 HNADDALNRDKF
+251 
-263 QASIRE
+263 
-269 ASAGTPRS
+269 
-277 PWLRTGDLGFIVGD
+277 
-291 EFYIVGRMK
+291 
-300 DLIIQDGVN
+300 
-309 HYPDDIETTVKEFT
+309 
-323 GGRVAA
+323 
-329 FSVSDDGVEH
+329 
-339 LVIAAEVRTEHG
+339 
-351 PDKVTIMDFS
+351 
-361 TIKRLVVSA
+361 
-370 LSKLHGLHVTD
+370 
-381 FLLVPPGALPKTT
+381 
-394 SGKISRAACAKQYG
+394 
-408 ANKLQR
+408 
-414 SSNVPM
+414 
-420 TDGSVT
+420 
-426 ADKLQKWFR
+426 
-435 EYLST
+435 
-440 HIECHPNEVSLDVPI
+440 NEVSLDVPI

-1496 HPTPTELAQYLIT
+1496 HPTPTELAQYLII

-1813 GLVRGPHR
+1813 GLVRGPHP

>member
-1 MQYTSGSTANPRGV
+1 MVSR
-15 VLSMRNVTENVDQ
+15 VLVHAYRV
-28 IIRNYFRH
+28 
-36 EGGAPRL
+36 
-43 PSSVVSWL
+43 SS
-51 PLYHDMGLM
+51 
-60 VGLFI
+60 
-65 PLFVGCPV
+65 
-73 ILTSPEAFIRK
+73 
-84 PARWMQLLAKHQAPF
+84 
-99 SAAPNFAFDLAVAKT
+99 
-114 SEEDMAGLDLGHV
+114 
-127 NTIINGAEQVQP
+127 
-139 NTITKF
+139 
-145 LRRFRPYNL
+145 
-154 MPAAVKPSYGMAEAV
+154 
-169 VYLAT
+169 
-174 TKAGS
+174 
-179 PPTST
+179 
-184 EFDADSLARG
+184 
-194 HAELSTFETERATR
+194 
-208 LIRYH
+208 
-213 SDDKEPLLRIV
+213 
-224 DPDSNIELGPGRI
+224 
-237 GEIWIH
+237 
-243 GKNVSTGY
+243 
-251 HNADDALNRDKF
+251 
-263 QASIRE
+263 
-269 ASAGTPRS
+269 
-277 PWLRTGDLGFIVGD
+277 
-291 EFYIVGRMK
+291 
-300 DLIIQDGVN
+300 
-309 HYPDDIETTVKEFT
+309 
-323 GGRVAA
+323 
-329 FSVSDDGVEH
+329 
-339 LVIAAEVRTEHG
+339 
-351 PDKVTIMDFS
+351 
-361 TIKRLVVSA
+361 
-370 LSKLHGLHVTD
+370 
-381 FLLVPPGALPKTT
+381 
-394 SGKISRAACAKQYG
+394 
-408 ANKLQR
+408 
-414 SSNVPM
+414 
-420 TDGSVT
+420 
-426 ADKLQKWFR
+426 
-435 EYLST
+435 
-440 HIECHPNEVSLDVPI
+440 NEVSLDVPI

-1748 MAPVLNIVAKDRIA
+1748 MASVLNIVAKDRIA

-1813 GLVRGPHR
+1813 GLVRGPHP

>member
-1 MQYTSGSTANPRGV
+1 
-15 VLSMRNVTENVDQ
+15 
-28 IIRNYFRH
+28 
-36 EGGAPRL
+36 
-43 PSSVVSWL
+43 
-51 PLYHDMGLM
+51 
-60 VGLFI
+60 
-65 PLFVGCPV
+65 
-73 ILTSPEAFIRK
+73 
-84 PARWMQLLAKHQAPF
+84 
-99 SAAPNFAFDLAVAKT
+99 
-114 SEEDMAGLDLGHV
+114 
-127 NTIINGAEQVQP
+127 
-139 NTITKF
+139 
-145 LRRFRPYNL
+145 
-154 MPAAVKPSYGMAEAV
+154 
-169 VYLAT
+169 
-174 TKAGS
+174 
-179 PPTST
+179 
-184 EFDADSLARG
+184 
-194 HAELSTFETERATR
+194 
-208 LIRYH
+208 
-213 SDDKEPLLRIV
+213 
-224 DPDSNIELGPGRI
+224 
-237 GEIWIH
+237 
-243 GKNVSTGY
+243 
-251 HNADDALNRDKF
+251 
-263 QASIRE
+263 
-269 ASAGTPRS
+269 
-277 PWLRTGDLGFIVGD
+277 
-291 EFYIVGRMK
+291 
-300 DLIIQDGVN
+300 
-309 HYPDDIETTVKEFT
+309 
-323 GGRVAA
+323 
-329 FSVSDDGVEH
+329 
-339 LVIAAEVRTEHG
+339 
-351 PDKVTIMDFS
+351 
-361 TIKRLVVSA
+361 
-370 LSKLHGLHVTD
+370 
-381 FLLVPPGALPKTT
+381 
-394 SGKISRAACAKQYG
+394 
-408 ANKLQR
+408 
-414 SSNVPM
+414 M

-1122 LYRLLMSWGVR
+1122 LYRLVMSWGVR

-1457 LDAGQAFA
+1457 LDAGQEFA

-1529 ALTDL
+1529 ALTDV

-1813 GLVRGPHR
+1813 GLVRGPHP

>member
-1 MQYTSGSTANPRGV
+1 
-15 VLSMRNVTENVDQ
+15 
-28 IIRNYFRH
+28 
-36 EGGAPRL
+36 
-43 PSSVVSWL
+43 
-51 PLYHDMGLM
+51 
-60 VGLFI
+60 
-65 PLFVGCPV
+65 
-73 ILTSPEAFIRK
+73 
-84 PARWMQLLAKHQAPF
+84 
-99 SAAPNFAFDLAVAKT
+99 
-114 SEEDMAGLDLGHV
+114 
-127 NTIINGAEQVQP
+127 
-139 NTITKF
+139 
-145 LRRFRPYNL
+145 
-154 MPAAVKPSYGMAEAV
+154 
-169 VYLAT
+169 
-174 TKAGS
+174 
-179 PPTST
+179 
-184 EFDADSLARG
+184 
-194 HAELSTFETERATR
+194 
-208 LIRYH
+208 
-213 SDDKEPLLRIV
+213 
-224 DPDSNIELGPGRI
+224 
-237 GEIWIH
+237 
-243 GKNVSTGY
+243 
-251 HNADDALNRDKF
+251 
-263 QASIRE
+263 
-269 ASAGTPRS
+269 
-277 PWLRTGDLGFIVGD
+277 
-291 EFYIVGRMK
+291 
-300 DLIIQDGVN
+300 
-309 HYPDDIETTVKEFT
+309 
-323 GGRVAA
+323 
-329 FSVSDDGVEH
+329 
-339 LVIAAEVRTEHG
+339 
-351 PDKVTIMDFS
+351 
-361 TIKRLVVSA
+361 
-370 LSKLHGLHVTD
+370 
-381 FLLVPPGALPKTT
+381 
-394 SGKISRAACAKQYG
+394 
-408 ANKLQR
+408 
-414 SSNVPM
+414 M

-1090 RYPLRDV
+1090 RYPLRGV

-1529 ALTDL
+1529 ALTDV

-1813 GLVRGPHR
+1813 GLVRGPHP

>member
-1 MQYTSGSTANPRGV
+1 
-15 VLSMRNVTENVDQ
+15 
-28 IIRNYFRH
+28 
-36 EGGAPRL
+36 
-43 PSSVVSWL
+43 
-51 PLYHDMGLM
+51 
-60 VGLFI
+60 
-65 PLFVGCPV
+65 
-73 ILTSPEAFIRK
+73 
-84 PARWMQLLAKHQAPF
+84 
-99 SAAPNFAFDLAVAKT
+99 
-114 SEEDMAGLDLGHV
+114 
-127 NTIINGAEQVQP
+127 
-139 NTITKF
+139 
-145 LRRFRPYNL
+145 
-154 MPAAVKPSYGMAEAV
+154 
-169 VYLAT
+169 
-174 TKAGS
+174 
-179 PPTST
+179 
-184 EFDADSLARG
+184 
-194 HAELSTFETERATR
+194 
-208 LIRYH
+208 
-213 SDDKEPLLRIV
+213 
-224 DPDSNIELGPGRI
+224 
-237 GEIWIH
+237 
-243 GKNVSTGY
+243 
-251 HNADDALNRDKF
+251 
-263 QASIRE
+263 
-269 ASAGTPRS
+269 
-277 PWLRTGDLGFIVGD
+277 
-291 EFYIVGRMK
+291 
-300 DLIIQDGVN
+300 
-309 HYPDDIETTVKEFT
+309 
-323 GGRVAA
+323 
-329 FSVSDDGVEH
+329 
-339 LVIAAEVRTEHG
+339 
-351 PDKVTIMDFS
+351 
-361 TIKRLVVSA
+361 
-370 LSKLHGLHVTD
+370 
-381 FLLVPPGALPKTT
+381 
-394 SGKISRAACAKQYG
+394 
-408 ANKLQR
+408 
-414 SSNVPM
+414 M

-589 FDIPP
+589 FDISP

-1813 GLVRGPHR
+1813 GLVRGPHP

>member
-1 MQYTSGSTANPRGV
+1 
-15 VLSMRNVTENVDQ
+15 
-28 IIRNYFRH
+28 
-36 EGGAPRL
+36 
-43 PSSVVSWL
+43 
-51 PLYHDMGLM
+51 
-60 VGLFI
+60 
-65 PLFVGCPV
+65 
-73 ILTSPEAFIRK
+73 
-84 PARWMQLLAKHQAPF
+84 
-99 SAAPNFAFDLAVAKT
+99 
-114 SEEDMAGLDLGHV
+114 
-127 NTIINGAEQVQP
+127 
-139 NTITKF
+139 
-145 LRRFRPYNL
+145 
-154 MPAAVKPSYGMAEAV
+154 
-169 VYLAT
+169 
-174 TKAGS
+174 
-179 PPTST
+179 
-184 EFDADSLARG
+184 
-194 HAELSTFETERATR
+194 
-208 LIRYH
+208 
-213 SDDKEPLLRIV
+213 
-224 DPDSNIELGPGRI
+224 
-237 GEIWIH
+237 
-243 GKNVSTGY
+243 
-251 HNADDALNRDKF
+251 
-263 QASIRE
+263 
-269 ASAGTPRS
+269 
-277 PWLRTGDLGFIVGD
+277 
-291 EFYIVGRMK
+291 
-300 DLIIQDGVN
+300 
-309 HYPDDIETTVKEFT
+309 
-323 GGRVAA
+323 
-329 FSVSDDGVEH
+329 
-339 LVIAAEVRTEHG
+339 
-351 PDKVTIMDFS
+351 
-361 TIKRLVVSA
+361 
-370 LSKLHGLHVTD
+370 
-381 FLLVPPGALPKTT
+381 
-394 SGKISRAACAKQYG
+394 
-408 ANKLQR
+408 
-414 SSNVPM
+414 M

-1614 SLTLPGFDSSDAL
+1614 SLTLPGFDLSDAL

-1813 GLVRGPHR
+1813 GLVRGPHP

>member
-1 MQYTSGSTANPRGV
+1 
-15 VLSMRNVTENVDQ
+15 
-28 IIRNYFRH
+28 
-36 EGGAPRL
+36 
-43 PSSVVSWL
+43 
-51 PLYHDMGLM
+51 
-60 VGLFI
+60 
-65 PLFVGCPV
+65 
-73 ILTSPEAFIRK
+73 
-84 PARWMQLLAKHQAPF
+84 
-99 SAAPNFAFDLAVAKT
+99 
-114 SEEDMAGLDLGHV
+114 
-127 NTIINGAEQVQP
+127 
-139 NTITKF
+139 
-145 LRRFRPYNL
+145 
-154 MPAAVKPSYGMAEAV
+154 
-169 VYLAT
+169 
-174 TKAGS
+174 
-179 PPTST
+179 
-184 EFDADSLARG
+184 
-194 HAELSTFETERATR
+194 
-208 LIRYH
+208 
-213 SDDKEPLLRIV
+213 
-224 DPDSNIELGPGRI
+224 
-237 GEIWIH
+237 
-243 GKNVSTGY
+243 
-251 HNADDALNRDKF
+251 
-263 QASIRE
+263 
-269 ASAGTPRS
+269 
-277 PWLRTGDLGFIVGD
+277 
-291 EFYIVGRMK
+291 
-300 DLIIQDGVN
+300 
-309 HYPDDIETTVKEFT
+309 
-323 GGRVAA
+323 
-329 FSVSDDGVEH
+329 
-339 LVIAAEVRTEHG
+339 
-351 PDKVTIMDFS
+351 
-361 TIKRLVVSA
+361 
-370 LSKLHGLHVTD
+370 
-381 FLLVPPGALPKTT
+381 
-394 SGKISRAACAKQYG
+394 
-408 ANKLQR
+408 
-414 SSNVPM
+414 M

-1368 VFSGY
+1368 AFSGY

-1571 NVALLADGISDVVVI
+1571 NVALPADGISDVVVI

-1813 GLVRGPHR
+1813 GLVRGPHP

>member
-1 MQYTSGSTANPRGV
+1 
-15 VLSMRNVTENVDQ
+15 
-28 IIRNYFRH
+28 
-36 EGGAPRL
+36 
-43 PSSVVSWL
+43 
-51 PLYHDMGLM
+51 
-60 VGLFI
+60 
-65 PLFVGCPV
+65 
-73 ILTSPEAFIRK
+73 
-84 PARWMQLLAKHQAPF
+84 
-99 SAAPNFAFDLAVAKT
+99 
-114 SEEDMAGLDLGHV
+114 
-127 NTIINGAEQVQP
+127 
-139 NTITKF
+139 
-145 LRRFRPYNL
+145 
-154 MPAAVKPSYGMAEAV
+154 
-169 VYLAT
+169 
-174 TKAGS
+174 
-179 PPTST
+179 
-184 EFDADSLARG
+184 
-194 HAELSTFETERATR
+194 
-208 LIRYH
+208 
-213 SDDKEPLLRIV
+213 
-224 DPDSNIELGPGRI
+224 
-237 GEIWIH
+237 
-243 GKNVSTGY
+243 
-251 HNADDALNRDKF
+251 
-263 QASIRE
+263 
-269 ASAGTPRS
+269 
-277 PWLRTGDLGFIVGD
+277 
-291 EFYIVGRMK
+291 
-300 DLIIQDGVN
+300 
-309 HYPDDIETTVKEFT
+309 
-323 GGRVAA
+323 
-329 FSVSDDGVEH
+329 
-339 LVIAAEVRTEHG
+339 
-351 PDKVTIMDFS
+351 
-361 TIKRLVVSA
+361 
-370 LSKLHGLHVTD
+370 
-381 FLLVPPGALPKTT
+381 
-394 SGKISRAACAKQYG
+394 
-408 ANKLQR
+408 
-414 SSNVPM
+414 M

-1030 VAGRPEA
+1030 VAGGPEA

>member
-1 MQYTSGSTANPRGV
+1 
-15 VLSMRNVTENVDQ
+15 
-28 IIRNYFRH
+28 
-36 EGGAPRL
+36 
-43 PSSVVSWL
+43 
-51 PLYHDMGLM
+51 
-60 VGLFI
+60 
-65 PLFVGCPV
+65 
-73 ILTSPEAFIRK
+73 
-84 PARWMQLLAKHQAPF
+84 
-99 SAAPNFAFDLAVAKT
+99 
-114 SEEDMAGLDLGHV
+114 
-127 NTIINGAEQVQP
+127 
-139 NTITKF
+139 
-145 LRRFRPYNL
+145 
-154 MPAAVKPSYGMAEAV
+154 
-169 VYLAT
+169 
-174 TKAGS
+174 
-179 PPTST
+179 
-184 EFDADSLARG
+184 
-194 HAELSTFETERATR
+194 
-208 LIRYH
+208 
-213 SDDKEPLLRIV
+213 
-224 DPDSNIELGPGRI
+224 
-237 GEIWIH
+237 
-243 GKNVSTGY
+243 
-251 HNADDALNRDKF
+251 
-263 QASIRE
+263 
-269 ASAGTPRS
+269 
-277 PWLRTGDLGFIVGD
+277 
-291 EFYIVGRMK
+291 
-300 DLIIQDGVN
+300 
-309 HYPDDIETTVKEFT
+309 
-323 GGRVAA
+323 
-329 FSVSDDGVEH
+329 
-339 LVIAAEVRTEHG
+339 
-351 PDKVTIMDFS
+351 
-361 TIKRLVVSA
+361 
-370 LSKLHGLHVTD
+370 
-381 FLLVPPGALPKTT
+381 
-394 SGKISRAACAKQYG
+394 
-408 ANKLQR
+408 
-414 SSNVPM
+414 M

-721 PWGGFREAGI
+721 PWGGFREASI

-1813 GLVRGPHR
+1813 GLVRGPHP

>member
-1 MQYTSGSTANPRGV
+1 
-15 VLSMRNVTENVDQ
+15 
-28 IIRNYFRH
+28 
-36 EGGAPRL
+36 
-43 PSSVVSWL
+43 
-51 PLYHDMGLM
+51 
-60 VGLFI
+60 
-65 PLFVGCPV
+65 
-73 ILTSPEAFIRK
+73 
-84 PARWMQLLAKHQAPF
+84 
-99 SAAPNFAFDLAVAKT
+99 
-114 SEEDMAGLDLGHV
+114 
-127 NTIINGAEQVQP
+127 
-139 NTITKF
+139 
-145 LRRFRPYNL
+145 
-154 MPAAVKPSYGMAEAV
+154 
-169 VYLAT
+169 
-174 TKAGS
+174 
-179 PPTST
+179 
-184 EFDADSLARG
+184 
-194 HAELSTFETERATR
+194 
-208 LIRYH
+208 
-213 SDDKEPLLRIV
+213 
-224 DPDSNIELGPGRI
+224 
-237 GEIWIH
+237 
-243 GKNVSTGY
+243 
-251 HNADDALNRDKF
+251 
-263 QASIRE
+263 
-269 ASAGTPRS
+269 
-277 PWLRTGDLGFIVGD
+277 
-291 EFYIVGRMK
+291 
-300 DLIIQDGVN
+300 
-309 HYPDDIETTVKEFT
+309 
-323 GGRVAA
+323 
-329 FSVSDDGVEH
+329 
-339 LVIAAEVRTEHG
+339 
-351 PDKVTIMDFS
+351 
-361 TIKRLVVSA
+361 
-370 LSKLHGLHVTD
+370 
-381 FLLVPPGALPKTT
+381 
-394 SGKISRAACAKQYG
+394 
-408 ANKLQR
+408 
-414 SSNVPM
+414 M

-435 EYLST
+435 EYVST

-917 GRPRRAGVSSFGFGG
+917 GRPRLAGVSSFGFGG

-1813 GLVRGPHR
+1813 GLVRGPHP

>member
-1 MQYTSGSTANPRGV
+1 
-15 VLSMRNVTENVDQ
+15 
-28 IIRNYFRH
+28 
-36 EGGAPRL
+36 
-43 PSSVVSWL
+43 
-51 PLYHDMGLM
+51 
-60 VGLFI
+60 
-65 PLFVGCPV
+65 
-73 ILTSPEAFIRK
+73 
-84 PARWMQLLAKHQAPF
+84 
-99 SAAPNFAFDLAVAKT
+99 
-114 SEEDMAGLDLGHV
+114 
-127 NTIINGAEQVQP
+127 
-139 NTITKF
+139 
-145 LRRFRPYNL
+145 
-154 MPAAVKPSYGMAEAV
+154 
-169 VYLAT
+169 
-174 TKAGS
+174 
-179 PPTST
+179 
-184 EFDADSLARG
+184 
-194 HAELSTFETERATR
+194 
-208 LIRYH
+208 
-213 SDDKEPLLRIV
+213 
-224 DPDSNIELGPGRI
+224 
-237 GEIWIH
+237 
-243 GKNVSTGY
+243 
-251 HNADDALNRDKF
+251 
-263 QASIRE
+263 
-269 ASAGTPRS
+269 
-277 PWLRTGDLGFIVGD
+277 
-291 EFYIVGRMK
+291 
-300 DLIIQDGVN
+300 
-309 HYPDDIETTVKEFT
+309 
-323 GGRVAA
+323 
-329 FSVSDDGVEH
+329 
-339 LVIAAEVRTEHG
+339 
-351 PDKVTIMDFS
+351 
-361 TIKRLVVSA
+361 
-370 LSKLHGLHVTD
+370 
-381 FLLVPPGALPKTT
+381 
-394 SGKISRAACAKQYG
+394 
-408 ANKLQR
+408 
-414 SSNVPM
+414 M

-690 LVAVHLA
+690 LVPVHLA

-1813 GLVRGPHR
+1813 GLVRGPHP

>member
-1 MQYTSGSTANPRGV
+1 
-15 VLSMRNVTENVDQ
+15 
-28 IIRNYFRH
+28 
-36 EGGAPRL
+36 
-43 PSSVVSWL
+43 
-51 PLYHDMGLM
+51 
-60 VGLFI
+60 
-65 PLFVGCPV
+65 
-73 ILTSPEAFIRK
+73 
-84 PARWMQLLAKHQAPF
+84 
-99 SAAPNFAFDLAVAKT
+99 
-114 SEEDMAGLDLGHV
+114 
-127 NTIINGAEQVQP
+127 
-139 NTITKF
+139 
-145 LRRFRPYNL
+145 
-154 MPAAVKPSYGMAEAV
+154 
-169 VYLAT
+169 
-174 TKAGS
+174 
-179 PPTST
+179 
-184 EFDADSLARG
+184 
-194 HAELSTFETERATR
+194 
-208 LIRYH
+208 
-213 SDDKEPLLRIV
+213 
-224 DPDSNIELGPGRI
+224 
-237 GEIWIH
+237 
-243 GKNVSTGY
+243 
-251 HNADDALNRDKF
+251 
-263 QASIRE
+263 
-269 ASAGTPRS
+269 
-277 PWLRTGDLGFIVGD
+277 
-291 EFYIVGRMK
+291 
-300 DLIIQDGVN
+300 
-309 HYPDDIETTVKEFT
+309 
-323 GGRVAA
+323 
-329 FSVSDDGVEH
+329 
-339 LVIAAEVRTEHG
+339 
-351 PDKVTIMDFS
+351 
-361 TIKRLVVSA
+361 
-370 LSKLHGLHVTD
+370 
-381 FLLVPPGALPKTT
+381 
-394 SGKISRAACAKQYG
+394 
-408 ANKLQR
+408 
-414 SSNVPM
+414 M

-435 EYLST
+435 EYVST

-1171 ALPAGGAMFAVQAR
+1171 ALPSGGAMFAVQAR

-1813 GLVRGPHR
+1813 GLVRGPHP

>member
-1 MQYTSGSTANPRGV
+1 MVSR
-15 VLSMRNVTENVDQ
+15 VLVHAYRV
-28 IIRNYFRH
+28 
-36 EGGAPRL
+36 
-43 PSSVVSWL
+43 SS
-51 PLYHDMGLM
+51 
-60 VGLFI
+60 
-65 PLFVGCPV
+65 
-73 ILTSPEAFIRK
+73 
-84 PARWMQLLAKHQAPF
+84 
-99 SAAPNFAFDLAVAKT
+99 
-114 SEEDMAGLDLGHV
+114 
-127 NTIINGAEQVQP
+127 
-139 NTITKF
+139 
-145 LRRFRPYNL
+145 
-154 MPAAVKPSYGMAEAV
+154 
-169 VYLAT
+169 
-174 TKAGS
+174 
-179 PPTST
+179 
-184 EFDADSLARG
+184 
-194 HAELSTFETERATR
+194 
-208 LIRYH
+208 
-213 SDDKEPLLRIV
+213 
-224 DPDSNIELGPGRI
+224 
-237 GEIWIH
+237 
-243 GKNVSTGY
+243 
-251 HNADDALNRDKF
+251 
-263 QASIRE
+263 
-269 ASAGTPRS
+269 
-277 PWLRTGDLGFIVGD
+277 
-291 EFYIVGRMK
+291 
-300 DLIIQDGVN
+300 
-309 HYPDDIETTVKEFT
+309 
-323 GGRVAA
+323 
-329 FSVSDDGVEH
+329 
-339 LVIAAEVRTEHG
+339 
-351 PDKVTIMDFS
+351 
-361 TIKRLVVSA
+361 
-370 LSKLHGLHVTD
+370 
-381 FLLVPPGALPKTT
+381 
-394 SGKISRAACAKQYG
+394 
-408 ANKLQR
+408 
-414 SSNVPM
+414 
-420 TDGSVT
+420 
-426 ADKLQKWFR
+426 
-435 EYLST
+435 
-440 HIECHPNEVSLDVPI
+440 NEVSLDVPI

-568 AGTFAESGGFLKDVA
+568 AGTFAESGGFLKDVG

-1813 GLVRGPHR
+1813 GLVRGPHP

>member
-1 MQYTSGSTANPRGV
+1 
-15 VLSMRNVTENVDQ
+15 
-28 IIRNYFRH
+28 
-36 EGGAPRL
+36 
-43 PSSVVSWL
+43 
-51 PLYHDMGLM
+51 
-60 VGLFI
+60 
-65 PLFVGCPV
+65 
-73 ILTSPEAFIRK
+73 
-84 PARWMQLLAKHQAPF
+84 
-99 SAAPNFAFDLAVAKT
+99 
-114 SEEDMAGLDLGHV
+114 
-127 NTIINGAEQVQP
+127 
-139 NTITKF
+139 
-145 LRRFRPYNL
+145 
-154 MPAAVKPSYGMAEAV
+154 
-169 VYLAT
+169 
-174 TKAGS
+174 
-179 PPTST
+179 
-184 EFDADSLARG
+184 
-194 HAELSTFETERATR
+194 
-208 LIRYH
+208 
-213 SDDKEPLLRIV
+213 
-224 DPDSNIELGPGRI
+224 
-237 GEIWIH
+237 
-243 GKNVSTGY
+243 
-251 HNADDALNRDKF
+251 
-263 QASIRE
+263 
-269 ASAGTPRS
+269 
-277 PWLRTGDLGFIVGD
+277 
-291 EFYIVGRMK
+291 
-300 DLIIQDGVN
+300 
-309 HYPDDIETTVKEFT
+309 
-323 GGRVAA
+323 
-329 FSVSDDGVEH
+329 
-339 LVIAAEVRTEHG
+339 
-351 PDKVTIMDFS
+351 
-361 TIKRLVVSA
+361 
-370 LSKLHGLHVTD
+370 
-381 FLLVPPGALPKTT
+381 
-394 SGKISRAACAKQYG
+394 
-408 ANKLQR
+408 
-414 SSNVPM
+414 M

-1208 VISGA
+1208 VISGV

-1680 GVALIDTYLPS
+1680 RVALIDTYLPS

-1813 GLVRGPHR
+1813 GLVRGPHP

>member
-1 MQYTSGSTANPRGV
+1 
-15 VLSMRNVTENVDQ
+15 
-28 IIRNYFRH
+28 
-36 EGGAPRL
+36 
-43 PSSVVSWL
+43 
-51 PLYHDMGLM
+51 
-60 VGLFI
+60 
-65 PLFVGCPV
+65 
-73 ILTSPEAFIRK
+73 
-84 PARWMQLLAKHQAPF
+84 
-99 SAAPNFAFDLAVAKT
+99 
-114 SEEDMAGLDLGHV
+114 
-127 NTIINGAEQVQP
+127 
-139 NTITKF
+139 
-145 LRRFRPYNL
+145 
-154 MPAAVKPSYGMAEAV
+154 
-169 VYLAT
+169 
-174 TKAGS
+174 
-179 PPTST
+179 
-184 EFDADSLARG
+184 
-194 HAELSTFETERATR
+194 
-208 LIRYH
+208 
-213 SDDKEPLLRIV
+213 
-224 DPDSNIELGPGRI
+224 
-237 GEIWIH
+237 
-243 GKNVSTGY
+243 
-251 HNADDALNRDKF
+251 
-263 QASIRE
+263 
-269 ASAGTPRS
+269 
-277 PWLRTGDLGFIVGD
+277 
-291 EFYIVGRMK
+291 
-300 DLIIQDGVN
+300 
-309 HYPDDIETTVKEFT
+309 
-323 GGRVAA
+323 
-329 FSVSDDGVEH
+329 
-339 LVIAAEVRTEHG
+339 
-351 PDKVTIMDFS
+351 
-361 TIKRLVVSA
+361 
-370 LSKLHGLHVTD
+370 
-381 FLLVPPGALPKTT
+381 
-394 SGKISRAACAKQYG
+394 
-408 ANKLQR
+408 
-414 SSNVPM
+414 M

-1122 LYRLLMSWGVR
+1122 LYRLVMSWGVR

-1213 HDAVSAI
+1213 HDVVSAI

-1529 ALTDL
+1529 ALTDV

-1813 GLVRGPHR
+1813 GLVRGPHP

>member
-1 MQYTSGSTANPRGV
+1 
-15 VLSMRNVTENVDQ
+15 
-28 IIRNYFRH
+28 
-36 EGGAPRL
+36 
-43 PSSVVSWL
+43 
-51 PLYHDMGLM
+51 
-60 VGLFI
+60 
-65 PLFVGCPV
+65 
-73 ILTSPEAFIRK
+73 
-84 PARWMQLLAKHQAPF
+84 
-99 SAAPNFAFDLAVAKT
+99 
-114 SEEDMAGLDLGHV
+114 
-127 NTIINGAEQVQP
+127 
-139 NTITKF
+139 
-145 LRRFRPYNL
+145 
-154 MPAAVKPSYGMAEAV
+154 
-169 VYLAT
+169 
-174 TKAGS
+174 
-179 PPTST
+179 
-184 EFDADSLARG
+184 
-194 HAELSTFETERATR
+194 
-208 LIRYH
+208 
-213 SDDKEPLLRIV
+213 
-224 DPDSNIELGPGRI
+224 
-237 GEIWIH
+237 
-243 GKNVSTGY
+243 
-251 HNADDALNRDKF
+251 
-263 QASIRE
+263 
-269 ASAGTPRS
+269 
-277 PWLRTGDLGFIVGD
+277 
-291 EFYIVGRMK
+291 
-300 DLIIQDGVN
+300 
-309 HYPDDIETTVKEFT
+309 
-323 GGRVAA
+323 
-329 FSVSDDGVEH
+329 
-339 LVIAAEVRTEHG
+339 
-351 PDKVTIMDFS
+351 
-361 TIKRLVVSA
+361 
-370 LSKLHGLHVTD
+370 
-381 FLLVPPGALPKTT
+381 
-394 SGKISRAACAKQYG
+394 
-408 ANKLQR
+408 
-414 SSNVPM
+414 M

-435 EYLST
+435 EYVST

-522 SINEPVAVIGVGCR
+522 SINELVAVIGVGCR

-668 RISYFLDIQGPSIV
+668 RISYFLDIQGPPIV

-1813 GLVRGPHR
+1813 GLVRGPHP

>member
-1 MQYTSGSTANPRGV
+1 
-15 VLSMRNVTENVDQ
+15 
-28 IIRNYFRH
+28 
-36 EGGAPRL
+36 
-43 PSSVVSWL
+43 
-51 PLYHDMGLM
+51 
-60 VGLFI
+60 
-65 PLFVGCPV
+65 
-73 ILTSPEAFIRK
+73 
-84 PARWMQLLAKHQAPF
+84 
-99 SAAPNFAFDLAVAKT
+99 
-114 SEEDMAGLDLGHV
+114 
-127 NTIINGAEQVQP
+127 
-139 NTITKF
+139 
-145 LRRFRPYNL
+145 
-154 MPAAVKPSYGMAEAV
+154 
-169 VYLAT
+169 
-174 TKAGS
+174 
-179 PPTST
+179 
-184 EFDADSLARG
+184 
-194 HAELSTFETERATR
+194 
-208 LIRYH
+208 
-213 SDDKEPLLRIV
+213 
-224 DPDSNIELGPGRI
+224 
-237 GEIWIH
+237 
-243 GKNVSTGY
+243 
-251 HNADDALNRDKF
+251 
-263 QASIRE
+263 
-269 ASAGTPRS
+269 
-277 PWLRTGDLGFIVGD
+277 
-291 EFYIVGRMK
+291 
-300 DLIIQDGVN
+300 
-309 HYPDDIETTVKEFT
+309 
-323 GGRVAA
+323 
-329 FSVSDDGVEH
+329 
-339 LVIAAEVRTEHG
+339 
-351 PDKVTIMDFS
+351 
-361 TIKRLVVSA
+361 
-370 LSKLHGLHVTD
+370 
-381 FLLVPPGALPKTT
+381 
-394 SGKISRAACAKQYG
+394 
-408 ANKLQR
+408 
-414 SSNVPM
+414 M

-1022 LLAGLAGV
+1022 LLARLAGV

>member
-1 MQYTSGSTANPRGV
+1 MVSR
-15 VLSMRNVTENVDQ
+15 VLVHAYRV
-28 IIRNYFRH
+28 
-36 EGGAPRL
+36 
-43 PSSVVSWL
+43 SS
-51 PLYHDMGLM
+51 
-60 VGLFI
+60 
-65 PLFVGCPV
+65 
-73 ILTSPEAFIRK
+73 
-84 PARWMQLLAKHQAPF
+84 
-99 SAAPNFAFDLAVAKT
+99 
-114 SEEDMAGLDLGHV
+114 
-127 NTIINGAEQVQP
+127 
-139 NTITKF
+139 
-145 LRRFRPYNL
+145 
-154 MPAAVKPSYGMAEAV
+154 
-169 VYLAT
+169 
-174 TKAGS
+174 
-179 PPTST
+179 
-184 EFDADSLARG
+184 
-194 HAELSTFETERATR
+194 
-208 LIRYH
+208 
-213 SDDKEPLLRIV
+213 
-224 DPDSNIELGPGRI
+224 
-237 GEIWIH
+237 
-243 GKNVSTGY
+243 
-251 HNADDALNRDKF
+251 
-263 QASIRE
+263 
-269 ASAGTPRS
+269 
-277 PWLRTGDLGFIVGD
+277 
-291 EFYIVGRMK
+291 
-300 DLIIQDGVN
+300 
-309 HYPDDIETTVKEFT
+309 
-323 GGRVAA
+323 
-329 FSVSDDGVEH
+329 
-339 LVIAAEVRTEHG
+339 
-351 PDKVTIMDFS
+351 
-361 TIKRLVVSA
+361 
-370 LSKLHGLHVTD
+370 
-381 FLLVPPGALPKTT
+381 
-394 SGKISRAACAKQYG
+394 
-408 ANKLQR
+408 
-414 SSNVPM
+414 
-420 TDGSVT
+420 
-426 ADKLQKWFR
+426 
-435 EYLST
+435 
-440 HIECHPNEVSLDVPI
+440 NEVSLDVPI

-637 STDYVRLVSASA
+637 STDYVRLLSASA

-1813 GLVRGPHR
+1813 GLVRGPHP